1 MKKIKEVIVVEGKDD
16 TKRIN
21 LAVNADTLETR
32 GSALS
37 EETIEQI
44 QQLQETRGVIVFTD
58 PDFSGEKIRKTIA
71 AEVPNVKHAFLKRS
85 DAVPDHKGSLGVEH
99 ASPEAI
105 RHALEHLYTEDDEA
119 LPQISQDDLMEAG
132 LIVGKEAKKRRIK
145 LGEILG
151 IGYVNAKQLPKR
163 LQLFQVAKSDFEQAV
178 QQIDGGK
185 YEESDWDWESHSDT
199 GDFRKIWPIR

>member
-58 PDFSGEKIRKTIA
+58 PDFQ
-71 AEVPNVKHAFLKRS
+71 VKKFVKPSRPKYLTLNMIF
-85 DAVPDHKGSLGVEH
+85 P
-99 ASPEAI
+99 
-105 RHALEHLYTEDDEA
+105 
-119 LPQISQDDLMEAG
+119 PQG
-132 LIVGKEAKKRRIK
+132 
-145 LGEILG
+145 
-151 IGYVNAKQLPKR
+151 
-163 LQLFQVAKSDFEQAV
+163 
-178 QQIDGGK
+178 
-185 YEESDWDWESHSDT
+185 
-199 GDFRKIWPIR
+199 